1 MNKQE
6 LEDKIIDLQNLL
18 IADYNLLD
26 ELWAYHPGNEN
37 FINPIKAYDEMKQK
51 IDNTEQ
57 EIIDIK
63 SKIERF
69 NALN

>member
-1 MNKQE
+1 
-6 LEDKIIDLQNLL
+6 
-18 IADYNLLD
+18 
-26 ELWAYHPGNEN
+26 
-37 FINPIKAYDEMKQK
+37 MKQK